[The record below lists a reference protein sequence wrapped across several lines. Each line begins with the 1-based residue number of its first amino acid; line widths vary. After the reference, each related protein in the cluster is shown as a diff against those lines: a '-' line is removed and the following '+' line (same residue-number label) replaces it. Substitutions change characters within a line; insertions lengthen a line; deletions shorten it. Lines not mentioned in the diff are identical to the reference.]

1 MFTGNDHRATWGNCE
16 PIRGDFLFFFF
27 VFFCFVL
34 FFDKVMLDLWNL
46 RDLHAVDTELHSTV
60 TGSESVIG
68 SDMCFFFLFHFF
80 LSRLPPAF
88 SSRNTTSQEV
98 KAQRQ
103 RVWHFL
109 M

>member
-16 PIRGDFLFFFF
+16 PIRGDFLFFL
-27 VFFCFVL
+27 FCF
-34 FFDKVMLDLWNL
+34 FGKVMLDLWNL

-80 LSRLPPAF
+80 LSCLPPAF

-103 RVWHFL
+103 CVWHFL